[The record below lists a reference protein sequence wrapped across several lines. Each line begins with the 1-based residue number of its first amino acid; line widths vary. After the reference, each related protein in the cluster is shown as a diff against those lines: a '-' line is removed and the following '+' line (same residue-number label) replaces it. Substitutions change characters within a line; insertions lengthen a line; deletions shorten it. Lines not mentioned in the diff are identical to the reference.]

1 MKNIDK
7 ISKEI
12 LCASEFHQPAKIKKF
27 FDKLPQ
33 DKREEILSKFF
44 EDSTGRGEKSLL
56 HQILVL
62 CKKIVRYDLSFENKN
77 SEIENA
83 KRVTEKIQKDYDDL
97 LKLIEKVDPKDV
109 ELVKEMV
116 SMLDHPWMNVLGD
129 QLRLKDNLKEK
140 LSKLRYH
147 LVIKNKDKQKQLDE
161 FISRMKIPST
171 EELNL
176 DVFKPSN
183 LSWDKKLSV

>member
-62 CKKIVRYDLSFENKN
+62 CKQIVRYDLSFENKN
-77 SEIENA
+77 SEIKNA
-83 KRVTEKIQKDYDDL
+83 KWVTEKIQKDYDDL

-183 LSWDKKLSV
+183 LS